1 MKFIANTKDLEKYIG
16 KKIQK
21 NFSII
26 KGISTDSRSLKK
38 GYIFIAIK
46 GKNFN
51 GNDYVD
57 EALKKGAIRA
67 IVDDKRFINSKNPK
81 IIYVKNSILALG
93 KITKNIIKEYNGKVI
108 AITGSNGKLLLQTLF
123 LKL

>member
-21 NFSII
+21 NFSV

-38 GYIFIAIK
+38 GYIFVAIK

-57 EALKKGAIRA
+57 
-67 IVDDKRFINSKNPK
+67 
-81 IIYVKNSILALG
+81 
-93 KITKNIIKEYNGKVI
+93 
-108 AITGSNGKLLLQTLF
+108 KLSLIHI
-123 LKL
+123 

>member
-67 IVDDKRFINSKNPK
+67 IVDDKRFIKSKN
-81 IIYVKNSILALG
+81 IDILFDL
-93 KITKNIIKEYNGKVI
+93 NGWTQGHRADAFSLRPVSYTHLR
-108 AITGSNGKLLLQTLF
+108 AHET
-123 LKL
+123 